1 MGLTRNRGPTLRRG
15 LEQGRGFESLMWWR
29 GSDGGEKKR
38 GRGGIPHG
46 SPGVHVARDRL
57 LIQRKYT
64 ACSAAVLNPEKGRFR
79 HIYHINKDDIND

>member
-1 MGLTRNRGPTLRRG
+1 
-15 LEQGRGFESLMWWR
+15 MWWR
-29 GSDGGEKKR
+29 GSDGGAGSACVKRKKE
-38 GRGGIPHG
+38 GKGGIPHG